1 MSIEDAG
8 YDETDDTIVWAIR
21 NGRSD
26 KQDVE
31 VLTGQQLS

>member
-8 YDETDDTIVWAIR
+8 FDQTDNTIVWAIR
-21 NGRSD
+21 NRRSD

-31 VLTGQQLS
+31 VLTGQRLS